1 MQRPG
6 LAAQVLNQ
14 VAAARAAISASYSRL
29 WRPEE
34 PPLPDQANTTSAP
47 RQPEVNEPE
56 QSRRHPAPHD
66 AVTRRSTD
74 PQR

>member
-6 LAAQVLNQ
+6 LAAQALNQ
-14 VAAARAAISASYSRL
+14 VAAARAAIAASYSRL

-34 PPLPDQANTTSAP
+34 PPLSDQADTTSAP
-47 RQPEVNEPE
+47 REPEVSEPE
-56 QSRRHPAPHD
+56 QSRRHAAPRD
-66 AVTRRSTD
+66 AATRRSTD